1 MDQTTK
7 TMLISLL
14 IALAGWL
21 ATAHW
26 IKTRHTLSDQ
36 YKRMLIVPAW
46 FPWMGI
52 AMGAPIAQGQ
62 VSFNDALK
70 AVVSFSFGMMVC
82 IYVTRRQSHRS

>member
-1 MDQTTK
+1 MDQATR
-7 TMLISLL
+7 TMIVSLL

-26 IKTRHTLSDQ
+26 IKSRNTLSDQ

-46 FPWMGI
+46 FPWMGM

-62 VSFNDALK
+62 ISFFEALK
-70 AVVSFSFGMMVC
+70 TVVSFSFGMMIC
-82 IYVTRRQSHRS
+82 LYVTRRKSQRH